1 MITEIA
7 PGVHR
12 IEVPLGVRRNSVHL
26 VVGVDSV
33 LLFDAGIA
41 GQMPDVLAS
50 ALAHVGRSLDDLS
63 HVVFSHCD
71 IDHWGGA
78 GDVRELA
85 PMAMFASHRDEQAL
99 VEDTE
104 VALARRYQEF
114 AADHGVGWDE
124 EFHDL
129 QRSRARPVPMDAALS
144 GGERIDL
151 GGRIVEVLHVPGHS
165 RGHLAVWDVTTRT
178 LLVGDA
184 VLGDSV
190 FDLENRLVMPPNY
203 RYPSDYRA
211 TCARLAGLEPE
222 WLLAAH
228 FPAMGRDE
236 ARRFLRSSIEYSEVV
251 EAALRDALAT
261 AICASTLELVRT
273 MQSKLGPWPVPLGDF
288 GLAAMLI
295 GHLEEWVADGR
306 AEQSR
311 TAAGR
316 VEWALR
322 A

>member
-1 MITEIA
+1 
-7 PGVHR
+7 
-12 IEVPLGVRRNSVHL
+12 VPLGMRHNSVHL
-26 VVGVDSV
+26 VVGESSV

-41 GQMPDVLAS
+41 GQMPTVLAR

-63 HVVFSHCD
+63 HVVLSHCD

-78 GDVRELA
+78 GDVRDLA

-104 VALARRYQEF
+104 VALVRRYQEF

-129 QRSRARPVPMDAALS
+129 QRGRARPVPMDAALS

-151 GGRIVEVLHVPGHS
+151 GGRVIEVLHVPGHS
-165 RGHLAVWDVTTRT
+165 RGHLAVWDAATRT

-190 FDLENRLVMPPNY
+190 FDLEGRLVMPPNY
-203 RYPSDYRA
+203 RSPSDYRA
-211 TCARLAGLEPE
+211 TCARLAALEPE

-228 FPAMGRDE
+228 FPVMARDE
-236 ARRFLRSSIEYSEVV
+236 ARHFLRVSVEYSEIV

-261 AICASTLELVRT
+261 ADRASTLELVRT
-273 MQSKLGPWPVPLGDF
+273 MQSRLGPWPEPLGDF

-295 GHLEEWVADGR
+295 GHLEEWVAAGR
-306 AEQSR
+306 AEQAR
-311 TAAGR
+311 NAAGR
-316 VEWALR
+316 IEWVLR
-322 A
+322 S